1 MMLESQLLDE
11 NLLRLWRTGAGRMC
25 YLAEEDDDQDVSK
38 INSYKVCYYSN
49 KAYFIHDK
57 QSLHKQT
64 IQLVTPRPLTLPSQL
79 TRVRKEI
86 IIT

>member
-25 YLAEEDDDQDVSK
+25 YLAEEDDDQDVS
-38 INSYKVCYYSN
+38 SYKVCYYSN
-49 KAYFIHDK
+49 KAYFIPDK

>member
-38 INSYKVCYYSN
+38 LIVIKYVTIATRHTLYMINKVYTNKPSN
-49 KAYFIHDK
+49 
-57 QSLHKQT
+57 
-64 IQLVTPRPLTLPSQL
+64 
-79 TRVRKEI
+79 
-86 IIT
+86 